1 MLEDLDRDRLIGLLE
16 KLNGEDD
23 AEVAAAAREL
33 HAHVTGASVD
43 WDEFIAYAEDDE
55 DEDDYADD
63 DDTDD
68 TDDDEMT
75 EAELSASGVDPS
87 DNVADLSP
95 LSEEEKAEALGL
107 IDKLMDNVS
116 ADTREELKDYKTDIA
131 EGEFEQ
137 MDLKYLRAMQER
149 LGKKSK

>member
-33 HAHVTGASVD
+33 HAHVTGAGVN
-43 WDEFIAYAEDDE
+43 WDEFIAYAEEDDE
-55 DEDDYADD
+55 EDDYVDDDDADD
-63 DDTDD
+63 DET
-68 TDDDEMT
+68 T
-75 EAELSASGVDPS
+75 EAELSASRVDLS
-87 DNVADLSP
+87 DDDSDLSP
-95 LSEEEKAEALGL
+95 LTEEEKAEALGL